1 MEEDGTS
8 FAIKA
13 DDIFQEK
20 HTKMIIYKDNAD
32 SETFIS
38 GYEANF
44 PNERNILTRWSYC
57 VQPVY
62 IVNIIYW
69 AEQHSCEY
77 QVANTNTVQSTM
89 YILSS

>member
-1 MEEDGTS
+1 MEEDETS

-38 GYEANF
+38 GYEPNF
-44 PNERNILTRWSYC
+44 PNERNILTR
-57 VQPVY
+57 
-62 IVNIIYW
+62 
-69 AEQHSCEY
+69 
-77 QVANTNTVQSTM
+77 
-89 YILSS
+89 